1 MDIKLI
7 SDKAISRALNDKL
20 EFKNYASVL
29 SKSIINSEGPL
40 TYGIFGS
47 WGSGKTSLMRLIK
60 EDIDNNGSLPKKKSR
75 NKSQKV
81 STDKHITVWFNP
93 WRYES
98 EEHPIVPLCA
108 SIISEIDLVIDDLDQ
123 SFIKLKKTLKAIAHG
138 FTFKAAGVELSLSD
152 ILDDK
157 KADDIGQLSIVG
169 LALKSLEEFSEQLID
184 KKIIV
189 FIDDLDRCSPINA
202 VKLLESIKLI
212 LNQPNFTFIFGLD
225 RTTVASYFKE
235 KFRNFK
241 EISSD
246 GYLEKLL
253 QVSVYIPDYSDLIS
267 QYAAFLIRSYISSD
281 VVEEFN
287 PLLPTI
293 GKLCR
298 NNPRMVKR
306 FLNSLILVRESAL
319 EKKKQSKKSLIS
331 LAFTMAVT
339 IQWPEVAE
347 AFENNRHG
355 INRILSE
362 EIYDGKTID
371 YQKLKALASDEKNV
385 NERVYRRILQDTALS
400 KLIFS
405 NQARTILQSKP
416 NVFRTNIMKARKIGP
431 YLRKVKDPGQSYR
444 SEKKAKI
451 VTRGYTYENIIH
463 DDDFQ
468 QRVNKIFSDIFDD
481 IKEKSDESYF
491 RKVKWNYPKESEG
504 DVLGTV
510 SDAEGNEYYLMKF
523 DHNENEIYQFIGKDG
538 VKLAKD

>member
-1 MDIKLI
+1 
-7 SDKAISRALNDKL
+7 
-20 EFKNYASVL
+20 
-29 SKSIINSEGPL
+29 L

-60 EDIDNNGSLPKKKSR
+60 EDIDKKGKNTKKKNR
-75 NKSQKV
+75 AKSQKV
-81 STDKHITVWFNP
+81 TDTHITVWFNP

-108 SIISEIDLVIDDLDQ
+108 SIISEIDSVIDDLDQ
-123 SFIKLKKTLKAIAHG
+123 SFIKLKKALKAIAHG

-169 LALKSLEEFSEQLID
+169 LALKSLEEFSEKLTE

-189 FIDDLDRCSPINA
+189 FIDDLDRCSPTNA

-212 LNQPNFTFIFGLD
+212 LNQPNFIFIFGLD
-225 RTTVASYFKE
+225 RVTIASYFKE
-235 KFRNFK
+235 KFRNYQ
-241 EISSD
+241 EISGD
-246 GYLEKLL
+246 DYLEKLL

-267 QYAAFLIRSYISSD
+267 KYAAFLIKSYIGSD
-281 VVEEFN
+281 VVTEFD

-319 EKKKQSKKSLIS
+319 EKKRQPKKSLIS
-331 LAFTMAVT
+331 LAFAMAVT
-339 IQWPEVAE
+339 IQWPDVAE
-347 AFENNRHG
+347 ALENNRDG
-355 INRILSE
+355 INKVLAQD
-362 EIYDGKTID
+362 IYAGSKVD
-371 YQKLKALASDEKNV
+371 YMKLKTLASDENNI
-385 NERVYRRILQDTALS
+385 NERVYRRILQDTALNQ
-400 KLIFS
+400 LIFS
-405 NQARTILQSKP
+405 NQARTILRSKQ
-416 NVFRTNIMKARKIGP
+416 NVFGTNIMKARKIGP
-431 YLRKVKDPGQSYR
+431 YLRKRKDPGQSYR

-451 VTRGYTYENIIH
+451 ITRGYTYENIIH
-463 DDDFQ
+463 DDDFKK
-468 QRVNKIFSDIFDD
+468 RVNEIFSDIFDD
-481 IKEKSDESYF
+481 IQEKSDESYF

-510 SDAEGNEYYLMKF
+510 SDADGNEYYLMKF
-523 DHNENEIYQFIGKDG
+523 DHNEHEIYQFIGKKG
-538 VKLAKD
+538 VKLV